1 MIQGHYIYCTLYFHY
16 YYIMIHN
23 AITIQLSIMENLW
36 EPRACFPEARQS
48 RLGVM
53 EDGHTQSVLCSIKN
67 LSSPVIC
74 PEVELW
80 R

>member
-1 MIQGHYIYCTLYFHY
+1 
-16 YYIMIHN
+16 
-23 AITIQLSIMENLW
+23 MENLW
-36 EPRACFPEARQS
+36 EPWACFPEARQS

-67 LSSPVIC
+67 LSSPVTC